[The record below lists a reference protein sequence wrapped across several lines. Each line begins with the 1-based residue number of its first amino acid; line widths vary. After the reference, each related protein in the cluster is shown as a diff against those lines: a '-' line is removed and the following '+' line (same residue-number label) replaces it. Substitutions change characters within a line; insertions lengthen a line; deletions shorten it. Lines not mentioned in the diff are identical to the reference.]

1 MLFKLKP
8 LVISL
13 LAAQGIMIPAMQ
25 TNAAVIQP
33 FDPAKNDN
41 KVGVFC
47 VCNGST
53 QSLTGLPQFTPGKSG
68 ELQVSIGELQD
79 QEIGRAHV

>member
-1 MLFKLKP
+1 MSFKLKP

-33 FDPAKNDN
+33 SDPAKNDN
-41 KVGVFC
+41 KVGYFAC
-47 VCNGST
+47 AT
-53 QSLTGLPQFTPGKSG
+53 A
-68 ELQVSIGELQD
+68 
-79 QEIGRAHV
+79 AHNR

>member
-1 MLFKLKP
+1 MRGISFCRAENIIFSLEERVLFKLKP

-53 QSLTGLPQFTPGKSG
+53 QSLLEVAAIYAG
-68 ELQVSIGELQD
+68 
-79 QEIGRAHV
+79 

>member
-1 MLFKLKP
+1 MRGISFCRAENIIFSLEERMLFKLKP

-41 KVGVFC
+41 KVGGGLRVQRQHTIA
-47 VCNGST
+47 NGVAAIYA
-53 QSLTGLPQFTPGKSG
+53 G
-68 ELQVSIGELQD
+68 
-79 QEIGRAHV
+79 